1 MFDIFENIEEFFKT
15 VLIDM
20 ITGNLTGMFED
31 LNKQID
37 FIAGQVG
44 KTPSSFNGEIF
55 SFIKH
60 INDSV
65 VIPVAGMVLTAVLCL
80 ELINLVMQKNNM
92 AEVDTFEFFKYVV
105 KMWVAVYLVT
115 HAFDFAMAAFDIGQ
129 ALVNKAAGVIH
140 VHSSISS
147 NELVAMVEGLKE
159 KSVGELSMIVFE
171 TLLVKVSIQIIAI
184 IILIITYGRMFEI
197 YVYSSVSALPFA
209 TLGNRDWGQMGQNY
223 IRGLFALALQ
233 GLFLLICLGV
243 YAVLI
248 RGIKMTDIHA
258 STFSILAY
266 SVLLGMMM
274 LRSGTLA
281 KSIVNAH

>member
-1 MFDIFENIEEFFKT
+1 
-15 VLIDM
+15 
-20 ITGNLTGMFED
+20 
-31 LNKQID
+31 
-37 FIAGQVG
+37 
-44 KTPSSFNGEIF
+44 
-55 SFIKH
+55 
-60 INDSV
+60 
-65 VIPVAGMVLTAVLCL
+65 
-80 ELINLVMQKNNM
+80 
-92 AEVDTFEFFKYVV
+92 
-105 KMWVAVYLVT
+105 
-115 HAFDFAMAAFDIGQ
+115 
-129 ALVNKAAGVIH
+129 
-140 VHSSISS
+140 
-147 NELVAMVEGLKE
+147 
-159 KSVGELSMIVFE
+159 MIVFE